1 MNDALRSEEM
11 KNKYLNLSIIILSMI
26 CLIISI
32 KTFYNLGIYVDEYNT
47 SPSGVLG
54 GEIWVYSQWINFGVN
69 AIICIL
75 AGIGFI
81 KKQ

>member
-1 MNDALRSEEM
+1 MNNALRSGQM
-11 KNKYLNLSIIILSMI
+11 KNKYLNLSILILSMI

-47 SPSGVLG
+47 SPSVVLG
-54 GEIWVYSQWINFGVN
+54 GDIWVYTQWINFGVN